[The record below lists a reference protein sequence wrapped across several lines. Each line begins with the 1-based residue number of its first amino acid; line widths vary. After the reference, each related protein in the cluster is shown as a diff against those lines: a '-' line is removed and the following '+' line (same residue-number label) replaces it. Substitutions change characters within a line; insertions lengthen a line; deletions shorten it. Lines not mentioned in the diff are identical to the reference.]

1 MASTSSYNLP
11 SPPLIH
17 SFMKVAHLNC
27 RSLLSKSNE
36 VFMLMRDNC
45 IDIMTLSETW
55 LDESVSDA
63 EVFSD
68 NSNLTV
74 IRIDRNRRGGG
85 VAIFFV

>member
-1 MASTSSYNLP
+1 
-11 SPPLIH
+11 
-17 SFMKVAHLNC
+17 
-27 RSLLSKSNE
+27 
-36 VFMLMRDNC
+36 MLMRDNC
-45 IDIMTLSETW
+45 IDIMTFSETW